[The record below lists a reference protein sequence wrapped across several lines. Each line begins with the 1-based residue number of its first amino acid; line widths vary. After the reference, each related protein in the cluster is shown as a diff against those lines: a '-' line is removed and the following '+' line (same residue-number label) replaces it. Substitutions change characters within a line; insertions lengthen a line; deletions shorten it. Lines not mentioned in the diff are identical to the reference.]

1 MKLFS
6 LIGILVCLAVAARG
20 QECNFSVQSQ
30 PVSCFGSADGS
41 AEIWYNGSLL
51 VPGNNNNNGNPPG
64 CAVAETSPYS
74 CASPVPGAEQSSETS
89 GVVIVPAGKTL
100 YLTAAS
106 FDGNIR
112 FTGSGTLI
120 ICGQAVVRSFE
131 MNNNSQPVTII
142 INGMMSLSS
151 PSLNLDAQSTVK
163 NYGRLILGQTVGFNG
178 YLYNYGILQAD
189 QTLNINAPK
198 GVLYNAGEIDVKGSL
213 TNFNE
218 ALNEGLLRVAGM
230 LHNNGGSGLIN
241 RCRVEAGQLM
251 NSTTMANHGRIG
263 GLHGGEA
270 SVNLA
275 GGSLYKGY
283 GGSLLKSS
291 DIIVDGIA
299 EGSDTACA
307 AIRVSNS
314 TLING
319 SGLLRGKLDFC
330 DVNGIETNTGTIQSP
345 AVTDC
350 QCPANGDGQGGS
362 GTVNATVEWSG
373 GTPFNGGGSV
383 RGLTAGSYTVSVEAE
398 GCATWDTVFSI
409 GTPSRILSSVAVT
422 DDEATVSA
430 SGGNAGGFQY
440 LWKKPSTGWQTLD
453 SSPVRAFA
461 SAGSYTVTV
470 IDSKGC
476 EGDPLPFVIQDSG
489 PGDECDFSVV
499 VTPVTCYGGNDGTVT
514 VYKDGEPL
522 TIPGG
527 GNGGGGEPGD
537 GGIPQGNP
545 GACMQPLVS
554 PYSCSAPVSGA
565 IVYTASTGTIE
576 IESGQTVYLTA
587 SSYTGDL
594 LIDGGTLVVCGRA
607 TIQNFNYKYSSAPPF
622 ELVINGNAELS
633 APNLNLKENHTVK
646 NFGSLT
652 TNSIGFNGSLENHG
666 TLQVNGDLS
675 FNTAENRYLNTGT
688 ITVESNFNNKFT
700 TINGG
705 RFHVKGIFNN
715 NESTSLFRNYCRL
728 EVDGQLNNNRLIENR
743 GYILVVNQRTTFNSN
758 AVYEGWAGSVLYTK
772 EFMHNGSA
780 EGMESCASIRVATTT
795 DLNNTS
801 VLDGFLSLCDGNSRI
816 ETNNGFVGADVSL
829 DCRCGGTVDSTAQG
843 PLTWSDKPGYSGNPL
858 TGQPAGTGTV
868 TIVWPGCD
876 TVVLSY
882 TIEQPSAPVT
892 AGVVVSDGTATV
904 TASGGNGTPY
914 TYRWNPDQARVSSAS
929 RYFAY
934 NGTYTVT
941 VFDSLGCEG
950 PTLSFVITGQDEG
963 GGSEGEL
970 CGVTVSYLPDNQ
982 VSVVIDCPPA
992 DPECTFDTLMTRPCK
1007 DSILVLEQCGRLH
1020 TVKVKGSRL
1029 CSTCDPE
1036 TDLAEDSL
1044 CYNSCDLLADA
1055 DCPCDPAIETCD
1067 SCDPLTDP
1075 GCPVLKVTYVA
1086 APAGCYQAASAVL
1099 TISGGSG
1106 NYGIKSNAHTGVIAG
1121 GHSPLTLYDMPE
1133 GDSTKVTVTDY
1144 VSGQTRSI
1152 YVYIAPAPVPDITIS
1167 QSALPEGDCEDQLYI
1182 SIANAPAGTYTLRPG
1197 CCEPW
1202 YIEQQASAGSLTLG
1216 PYTIPS
1222 HLGNTPFVVK
1232 VTDPYCRE
1240 YDRVMTRCLPEC
1252 TDPGISAYV
1261 PSVTKTR
1268 PGYKGRRDG
1277 RMEITNLP
1285 SGVRAYWSGPGLY
1298 APVEGAVLSGVGAGN
1313 YHVLLIDENG
1323 GPCQAER
1330 VISLPDG
1337 PRYRVRYTKVAD
1349 CVYEAIVN
1357 KYEENGSLSSIA
1369 NDEPLQYSWF
1379 NPNTG
1384 GQIAT
1389 GRQID
1394 AAALAAQ
1401 YGISGFRLRVT
1412 DARNTSVVYTMRV
1425 PATCLPPDTCTA
1437 SVTWL
1442 ASDPVCVGDANGT
1455 IEVTGYSAGHY
1466 VTWTS
1471 VMPGGYWNM
1480 NQTGLGAG
1488 WYRLALHSNDP
1499 ACPREEVDIY
1509 LHNPAPLLVQV
1520 EELGTGGVTIHVQN
1534 GRAPYLVQWTDNE
1547 STGATRTDLVPGT
1560 AYTVTITDAA
1570 NCRTTHTFIYDP
1582 CALSSPRPYVLLQGS
1597 RATLVPTA
1605 GVAPYSY
1612 AWLGGTIADRSLKV
1626 QEALAP
1632 GLYTAVVTDALG
1644 CADSLEFDAEQC
1656 GETIDMTIAQ
1666 QAARAD
1672 LCDGRAVVSLDGVSD
1687 YSGYRFLWDRQPLE
1701 EALTYTDPAFWQQ
1714 STRRILENVCAGL
1727 HSVAVITPSGCVV
1740 QDTFR
1745 LGYTSPP
1752 ENPCG
1757 SSPGIVTPLGTSFS
1771 RSCVD
1776 QFLQVDFS
1784 VQGGGAPYRYV
1795 WIYERPGA
1803 EPDTF
1808 RSDKPGLYNPAPGSY
1823 ALTVYDRCDNSAT
1836 ASFTIG
1842 GPSEALSA
1850 TQQTEASACHGEDG
1864 ILHLQISG
1872 GTPPYTIT
1880 WADESTTASSSGEVS
1895 RALPPGIQEEYSIS
1909 DAGHCTYTGSAS
1921 QAGKPFGGRIYYNR
1935 LSFCPGS
1942 SGVRLAAAAV
1952 PGYRYQWSGTA
1963 IAAGREYDAT
1973 IELNTPGL
1981 VSLTYT
1987 PADSTG
1993 CTYAVTDTVRL
2004 SLRDSA
2010 LCVPQTSLCE
2020 MVEIAER
2027 DIILHDPCSVTMKNV
2042 DSSNVLARYQAY
2054 LAEARRDFR
2063 AGYISA
2069 VMGTMTETLRLTYG
2083 DKEQH
2088 YTLYYYDQA
2097 GNLVRTVPPEGV
2109 RPLDTASTRALA
2121 QWRRDKLANP
2131 ALTTPQ
2137 PSVYTQHSYATTYTY
2152 NSLNQ
2157 LISQDMPDHRRQDL
2171 WETEDN
2177 FVLPAGSMAS
2187 ALEFTS
2193 GGKGFLF
2200 ANTTGS
2206 SSIYTS
2212 SDSGRTWLP
2221 QLQIGLD
2228 DLLDI
2233 CATGGSV
2240 PSYFAVGRGGLF
2252 LKGTNQGKT
2261 WHLYTSPTTLDLISV
2276 HFSDAQNGRIVAA
2289 DGAIWTTT
2297 DGGSAWSA
2305 ANNALKSVDP
2315 GTITDIYHEGTR
2327 ILVAAEKSGVAALY
2341 LSTNSGSS
2349 FMRQEFSA
2357 GPYAAVTHDG
2367 SRVLLGDVS
2376 GTLFELGSDHKLS
2389 VFRQTD
2395 LDGTIR
2401 RLVAQGGSYTA
2412 LVTSGINDDR
2422 GDIYTSSD
2430 GRIWT
2435 RRTTSDDIRELGL
2448 LNGGRV
2454 SAATD
2459 AGTYGTSDDWSSFS
2473 AINAGG
2479 GNLNNLSRG
2488 VYLSGTITDKG
2499 GSAQLAD
2506 REVVLASRIAYKDG
2520 SSWKA
2525 IHIENYYQSTK
2536 SMAVHAANDWL
2547 LVGGDNNL
2555 YRTQA
2560 GSSPHP
2566 DTLGLANSG
2575 SPVQSNIWNIYVLSN
2590 GLYALRTDNN
2600 NLVKLTPNSGG
2611 TVSMATQYSLPE
2623 HTNVW
2628 SITHMQL
2635 TANDAGGA
2643 DMLVSFNDGR
2653 TWIKKGSASWQQ
2665 PGGVQ
2670 PAGLLAAASSGT
2682 ETMYAGGAGGEL
2694 YKRASGGDVD
2704 NSWTLVKLK
2713 NTAAWTIDDL
2723 YLDGSAL
2730 RVLTSEG
2737 MKTYNASLAQV
2748 QSELSRSNLTEVWNN
2763 MAASADG
2770 TIYRRMG
2777 DGSWSSLTA
2786 DGDGAEIT
2794 DIHSNIASGTDRIYY
2809 LQSGQWHIA
2818 DPVQIQPIYAM
2829 AEGSRLVAVGRQGT
2843 ILLYNSGTQSWSSS
2857 SAGTTSN
2864 LLCVAA
2870 NGSYM
2875 VSGAENGDLHY
2886 STNGGTSWTSVSL
2899 PGSGPV
2905 RAVAV
2910 GSAQQT
2916 WALRGSQVLYSAN
2929 GSSYTAVLS
2938 ASQPLHGIH
2947 MDTDGYGFAVGDQGM
2962 AYRIQPAGSYSN
2974 EQKATA
2980 GCDANTPSVAQTLGS
2995 SGLEALNICADNDI
3009 TDDKGSGIPASRLM
3023 RRVQFSDRLTGYMT
3037 GTGGLTLKTVDGGYH
3052 WQAETDGTGSA
3063 TPLLAL
3069 ADGEHG
3075 TLVNGNGTVQTLRD
3089 RAELMGTRYWYDEL
3103 GRPALNQNA
3112 KQYGIQ
3118 SWLSSEERTAV
3129 PGSGPIR
3136 AYSYTLFDDIGRTIE
3151 VGELLTRQAVPI
3163 LMHESQVRYDSIAQR
3178 FVHSGVRREI
3188 TRSYYDE
3195 AVYTDIAPYFAQ
3207 ENLRPRVSSVTY
3219 QDKAGTAFDRAT
3231 HYSYD
3236 VHGNVKTLIQQVRD
3250 GQRELKKRI
3259 DYDYDLVSGK
3269 INRIYYQKGA
3279 SDQFIHRYNYD
3290 GDNRITGV
3298 QTSRDGI
3305 VWTQDAAYAYYA
3317 HGPLARAIIGDSL
3330 EIQDHAYTLQGWMKA
3345 LNGQYFSYALG
3356 YFSGDYQSIG
3366 TNNNL
3371 ATPVA
3376 ASKDLY
3382 NGNIATMASLNPK
3395 LSATTWTQQFEYDQL
3410 NRIKASA
3417 SIGLAHA
3424 DAFRTGYRYDA
3435 NGNIERLYR
3444 YNEAGDA
3451 FDSLV
3456 YHYENR
3462 AGGYLRNTNKLRW
3475 VDDSPGLSGHHTEDL
3490 EDQDMD
3496 NYRYDDLG
3504 NLVYDAQEEI
3514 ARIEWNVYGKISK
3527 VIRTEAS
3534 TRPDLEFLYDATGN
3548 RVAKIVK
3555 PKGTNATIT
3564 YYIRDAQG
3572 NVLSVYKKS
3581 ESGQTAELEEHYIYG
3596 SSRVGML
3603 AAGGANNTRTLGLR
3617 SYELTDHLGNVRT
3630 VLSDKPTALGLT
3642 EMLAAYDYYPFG
3654 MIARSENSGLSR
3666 YLYNSMELDEES
3678 GLYVTEFRQ
3687 YDPNTSRWISVDP
3700 RANEMPWLSPYV
3712 AFDNKPIIR
3721 NDPQG
3726 DCPTCG
3732 AAAAGAVVGALMD
3745 MVIQVGS
3752 HMADGHDMKTAIS
3765 MINYAD
3771 VGKEAGIGA
3780 LAGLSGFGSARYI
3793 KKAAAV
3799 LKSPAGRAVAIF
3811 LAEQAV
3817 DMAVSA
3823 LAEWGYE
3830 TSGMEAS
3837 MYAALGYNPKSGHE
3851 IGKIGEVETHK
3862 ELKEKYKGQKV
3873 RIAEQVTGEFQDGA
3887 RTIFDFV
3894 VTDEK
3899 GNVLEVVESKT
3910 NTARLTKNQ
3919 RRFYTGGEAINFVG
3933 DNAAHINKKT
3943 AVSTT
3948 NTFASVYRRTV
3959 NRYTGTASK
3968 STVEGGLRKLIN
3980 KLK

>member
-1 MKLFS
+1 MKLFN
-6 LIGILVCLAVAARG
+6 LIGILVCLAVAVRG
-20 QECNFSVQSQ
+20 QECNFSVQSR
-30 PVSCFGSADGS
+30 PVSCFGSVDGS

-142 INGMMSLSS
+142 INGTMSLSS

-163 NYGRLILGQTVGFNG
+163 NYGRLTLGQTVGFNG
-178 YLYNYGILQAD
+178 YLYNYGILQAE

-218 ALNEGLLRVAGM
+218 ALNEGMLRVAGM
-230 LHNNGGSGLIN
+230 LHNNGGSGLVN

-251 NSTTMANHGRIG
+251 NSTTMENHGRIG

-350 QCPANGDGQGGS
+350 QCPASGDGQGGS
-362 GTVNATVEWSG
+362 GTVTASVEWSG

-383 RGLTAGSYTVSVEAE
+383 RGLSAGSYQVSVEVE
-398 GCATWDTVFSI
+398 GCPAWDTVFSI
-409 GTPSRILSSVAVT
+409 GTPSRILSSVQVT

-440 LWKKPSTGWQTLD
+440 LWRKPSTGWQTLD

-470 IDSKGC
+470 VDSKGC

-527 GNGGGGEPGD
+527 GNGGGGGEPGD

-545 GACMQPLVS
+545 GACMQPQVS

-565 IVYTASTGTIE
+565 IIYTASTGTIE

-666 TLQVNGDLS
+666 TLQINGDLS

-728 EVDGQLNNNRLIENR
+728 EVDGQLNNNKLIENR

-758 AVYEGWAGSVLYTK
+758 AVYEGWSGSVLYTK

-795 DLNNTS
+795 ELNNTS
-801 VLDGFLSLCDGNSRI
+801 VLEGFLSLCDGNSLI
-816 ETNNGFVGADVSL
+816 ETSNGFVGAQVSL

-843 PLTWSDKPGYSGNPL
+843 PLTWSDQPGYSGNPL
-858 TGQPAGTGTV
+858 TGQPAGPGTV

-882 TIEQPSAPVT
+882 TIPQPATPVT
-892 AGVVVSDGTATV
+892 ASVAVSSGTATV
-904 TASGGNGTPY
+904 TASGGNGAPY
-914 TYRWNPDQARVSSAS
+914 TYRWNPDQARASSAS
-929 RYFAY
+929 RYFAW

-950 PTLSFVITGQDEG
+950 PTVSFVITGQDEG
-963 GGSEGEL
+963 GGSEEV
-970 CGVTVSYLPDNQ
+970 CGVTVSYLPGNE
-982 VSVVIDCPPA
+982 VSIVIDCPPA

-1020 TVKVKGSRL
+1020 TVSVKGSRL
-1029 CSTCDPE
+1029 CSSCDPE
-1036 TDLAEDSL
+1036 TDLAGDSL
-1044 CYNSCDLLADA
+1044 CYNSCDMPAGA
-1055 DCPCDPAIETCD
+1055 ACPCDPARDNCD
-1067 SCDPLTDP
+1067 EDLCDPLTDP
-1075 GCPVLKVTYVA
+1075 GCPVLKVSYQPI
-1086 APAGCYQAASAVL
+1086 PAGCYQPASAVL

-1106 NYGIKSNAHTGVIAG
+1106 NYGIESDAHTGVIAG

-1133 GDSTKVTVTDY
+1133 SDSVKVKVTDY
-1144 VSGQTRSI
+1144 VSGTTRSI
-1152 YVYIAPAPVPDITIS
+1152 YVYIEPAPVPDITIS
-1167 QSALPEGDCEDQLYI
+1167 QSALPAESCEDQLYI
-1182 SIANAPAGTYTLRPG
+1182 SIINAPAGTYTVRPG
-1197 CCEPW
+1197 CCDPW
-1202 YIEQQASAGSLTLG
+1202 YTEQQVSAGTLNLG

-1222 HLGNTPFVVK
+1222 YLGNTPFQVK
-1232 VTDPYCRE
+1232 ITDPYCRE

-1252 TDPGISAYV
+1252 TDPEISAWV
-1261 PSVTKTR
+1261 PAVTKTR

-1298 APVEGAVLSGVGAGN
+1298 ALVEGAVLSGIGTGD
-1313 YHVLLIDENG
+1313 YQLLLIDENG
-1323 GPCQAER
+1323 GPCQTER

-1369 NDEPLQYSWF
+1369 NDEPLQYAWF

-1394 AAALAAQ
+1394 VAALAAQ
-1401 YGISGFRLRVT
+1401 YGIGEFRLRVT
-1412 DARNTSVVYTMRV
+1412 DARHTSVVYTMRV
-1425 PATCLPPDTCTA
+1425 PVTCLPPDTCEAT
-1437 SVTWL
+1437 VTWL
-1442 ASDPVCVGDANGT
+1442 ASGPVCTGDASGA
-1455 IEVTGYSAGHY
+1455 IEVTGYSAGRY
-1466 VTWTS
+1466 VTWITEN
-1471 VMPGGYWNM
+1471 MPGGYWNM

-1488 WYRLALHSNDP
+1488 WYRLALQSNDP
-1499 ACPREEVDIY
+1499 ACPREEIGIY
-1509 LHNPAPLLVQV
+1509 LREPAPLLVQA

-1534 GRAPYLVQWTDNE
+1534 GRAPYLVQWADND
-1547 STGATRTDLVPGT
+1547 STGATRTGLVPGT
-1560 AYTVTITDAA
+1560 TYTVNITDAA
-1570 NCRTTHTFIYDP
+1570 NCRTTHTFVYNP

-1612 AWLGGTIADRSLKV
+1612 EWLGGSIANRSLKI
-1626 QEALAP
+1626 QEELAP

-1656 GETIDMTIAQ
+1656 GESIDMAIAQ
-1666 QAARAD
+1666 QASRAD
-1672 LCDGRAVVSLDGVSD
+1672 LCDGRASVSLDGVSD

-1701 EALTYTDPAFWQQ
+1701 EALIYTDPAFWQQ

-1757 SSPGIVTPLGTSFS
+1757 SSLSIATPSGTSFS
-1771 RSCVD
+1771 RGCFD

-1795 WIYERPGA
+1795 WIYERPGV

-1842 GPSEALSA
+1842 GPSAALSA
-1850 TQQTEASACHGEDG
+1850 VQQTEASVCHGEDG
-1864 ILHLQISG
+1864 VLHLQISG

-1880 WADESTTASSSGEVS
+1880 WADESTTTSSSGEVS
-1895 RALPPGIQEEYSIS
+1895 RALSPGIQEEYSIS

-1942 SGVRLAAAAV
+1942 SGARLAAAAV

-1963 IAAGREYDAT
+1963 IAPGREYDAT
-1973 IELNTPGL
+1973 IELSTPGL

-1987 PADSTG
+1987 PADGTG
-1993 CTYAVTDTVRL
+1993 CTYTVTDTVRL
-2004 SLRDSA
+2004 SIRDSA

-2069 VMGTMTETLRLTYG
+2069 VMGNLTETLSLTYG

-2131 ALTTPQ
+2131 ALTAPE
-2137 PSVYTQHSYATTYTY
+2137 PAVYTQHSYATTYTY

-2171 WETEDN
+2171 WETEDS
-2177 FVLPAGSMAS
+2177 FVLPAGSSAS
-2187 ALEFTS
+2187 ALEFTT

-2200 ANTTGS
+2200 ANTGGS

-2212 SDSGRTWLP
+2212 SDSGRIWNA

-2252 LKGTNQGKT
+2252 LKGTSQGKT
-2261 WHLYTSPTTLDLISV
+2261 WHLYTSPTTSDLISV

-2289 DGAIWTTT
+2289 DGTIWTTSN
-2297 DGGSAWSA
+2297 GGSAWSN

-2327 ILVAAEKSGVAALY
+2327 ILVATEKSGVTALY
-2341 LSTNSGSS
+2341 LSTNSGGS
-2349 FMRQEFSA
+2349 FMLQEFDA
-2357 GPYAAVTHDG
+2357 GPYSVIG
-2367 SRVLLGDVS
+2367 SS
-2376 GTLFELGSDHKLS
+2376 GTPALLSGAEGAILEQSGGQLRLDRHTNLSGS
-2389 VFRQTD
+2389 V
-2395 LDGTIR
+2395 R
-2401 RLVAQGGSYTA
+2401 RLLSHNGSYTA
-2412 LVTSGINDDR
+2412 LVMPDFYTSQGNV
-2422 GDIYTSSD
+2422 YTSSD
-2430 GRIWT
+2430 GYSWT
-2435 RRTTSDDIRELGL
+2435 AATSSGAITELSL
-2448 LNGGRV
+2448 LHDGKV
-2454 SAATD
+2454 SAVTNS
-2459 AGTYGTSDDWSSFS
+2459 GQYGNSDDWSSFGS
-2473 AINAGG
+2473 VSTGSG
-2479 GNLNNLSRG
+2479 SLSNLSKS
-2488 VYLSGTITDKG
+2488 VYLSGTFVDKG
-2499 GSAQLAD
+2499 GSSQLSG
-2506 REVVLASRIAYKDG
+2506 REVLLASGVAYRDG
-2520 SSWKA
+2520 SSWKQ
-2525 IHIENYYQSTK
+2525 IHIASYYQSTRTIH
-2536 SMAVHAANDWL
+2536 VHAANDWL
-2547 LVGGDNNL
+2547 LSASDNNL

-2560 GSSPHP
+2560 GSSSHT
-2566 DTLGLANSG
+2566 DTLALTNSNQ
-2575 SPVQSNIWNIYVLSN
+2575 PVLTNVWNIYSLSN
-2590 GLYALRTDNN
+2590 GVYALKTDNN
-2600 NLVKLTPNSGG
+2600 TLVKLTLNSGG
-2611 TVSMATQYSLPE
+2611 TVTASTQYSLPDN
-2623 HTNVW
+2623 TNVW
-2628 SITHMQL
+2628 SITGIAL
-2635 TANDAGGA
+2635 SPNGDNSA
-2643 DMLVSFNDGR
+2643 DMLVSFSNGE
-2653 TWIKKGSASWQQ
+2653 TWRKTGSGSWSQLQWKLQ
-2665 PGGVQ
+2665 PS
-2670 PAGLLAAASSGT
+2670 GLKAVISAGT
-2682 ETMYAGGAGGEL
+2682 ETMYAGGSNGEL
-2694 YKRASGGDVD
+2694 YKKADGGDQ
-2704 NSWTLVKLK
+2704 NTQWRLVKL
-2713 NTAAWTIDDL
+2713 NNGNDYTIRDL

-2730 RVLTSEG
+2730 RVLTSQG
-2737 MKTYNASLAQV
+2737 MKTYNPTLSQL

-2770 TIYRRMG
+2770 TIYRRQG

-2786 DGDGAEIT
+2786 DGDGAAIT
-2794 DIHSNIASGTDRIYY
+2794 DIHSNIASGTERIYY

-2843 ILLYNSGTQSWSSS
+2843 ILLYNSSTQSWSAS
-2857 SAGTTSN
+2857 SAGTTSD

-2886 STNGGTSWTSVSL
+2886 SINGGTSWTSVSL

-2910 GSAQQT
+2910 GSGQQT
-2916 WALRGSQVLYSAN
+2916 WALRGSQILYSAN
-2929 GSSYTAVLS
+2929 GSSYTAALS
-2938 ASQPLHGIH
+2938 ASQQLHGIH
-2947 MDTDGYGFAVGDQGM
+2947 VDTDGYGFVVGDQGM
-2962 AYRIQPAGSYSN
+2962 AYRIQPTGSYSN

-2980 GCDANTPSVAQTLGS
+2980 GCDASTPSIAQTLGG
-2995 SGLEALNICADNDI
+2995 SGLEALNICADNNI
-3009 TDDKGSGIPASRLM
+3009 TDDKGSGIPASRPM

-3063 TPLLAL
+3063 TPLLAM

-3089 RAELMGTRYWYDEL
+3089 RAELMGSRYWYDEL
-3103 GRPALNQNA
+3103 GRMTLSQNA
-3112 KQYGIQ
+3112 KQYAIQ
-3118 SWLSSEERTAV
+3118 SYLSSEERAMV
-3129 PGSGPIR
+3129 PGTGLLR
-3136 AYSYTLFDDIGRTIE
+3136 AYSYTLYDDIGRTIE
-3151 VGELLTRQAVPI
+3151 VGELLTRKSVPT
-3163 LMHESQVRYDSIAQR
+3163 LMHESQVKYDSIAQR

-3219 QDKAGTAFDRAT
+3219 QDKAGTGFDRAT

-3269 INRIYYQKGA
+3269 VNYVYYQKGEP
-3279 SDQFIHRYNYD
+3279 DQFIHRYHYD
-3290 GDNRITGV
+3290 GDNRITSV
-3298 QTSRDGI
+3298 HTSRDGV

-3330 EIQDHAYTLQGWMKA
+3330 EVQDHAYTLQGWMKA

-3356 YFSGDYQSIG
+3356 YFSGDYRSIG
-3366 TNNNL
+3366 TNDNL

-3376 ASKDLY
+3376 ATKDLY

-3395 LSATTWTQQFEYDQL
+3395 LSATVWTQQFEYDQL

-3417 SIGLAHA
+3417 SIGLHA
-3424 DAFRTGYRYDA
+3424 DAFRTSYRYDA
-3435 NGNIERLYR
+3435 NGNIERLRR

-3475 VDDSPGLSGHHTEDL
+3475 VDDSPALSGNHAEDL

-3504 NLVYDAQEEI
+3504 NLIYDAQEEI

-3527 VIRTEAS
+3527 VLRTEAS
-3534 TRPDLEFLYDATGN
+3534 TKPDLEFLYDATGN

-3555 PKGTNATIT
+3555 PKGANATIT

-3581 ESGQTAELEEHYIYG
+3581 ESGHTAELEEQYIYG

-3603 AAGGANNTRTLGLR
+3603 SAGGANNTRTLGLR

-3630 VLSDKPTALGLT
+3630 VISDKPTALGLT

-3666 YLYNSMELDEES
+3666 YGFNGKEKVGEMFPGGYDFGERIYDSRIARFLSIDPIWREYPDWGPYLFAGNNPIRYIDIMGAGPGDRVKKARSMTGKPYKQETESKLRTEDTKEALEFMDCAEFVCRVLHADGVTKKVEHRNSQGLKTFLSNEEVFAHS
-3678 GLYVTEFRQ
+3678 TTPEVGDVAVWEGHVGIVTDVDKDGKFKLTHARGQGKVSIENAWHITASQYRTSKFYGFYRPKVETPDGKVDDNGNPIAIPATASSQNQNTMQNPFKVLKALVIPFKIMNEFRK
-3687 YDPNTSRWISVDP
+3687 
-3700 RANEMPWLSPYV
+3700 AGEKV
-3712 AFDNKPIIR
+3712 ADDF
-3721 NDPQG
+3721 
-3726 DCPTCG
+3726 
-3732 AAAAGAVVGALMD
+3732 
-3745 MVIQVGS
+3745 
-3752 HMADGHDMKTAIS
+3752 
-3765 MINYAD
+3765 
-3771 VGKEAGIGA
+3771 
-3780 LAGLSGFGSARYI
+3780 
-3793 KKAAAV
+3793 
-3799 LKSPAGRAVAIF
+3799 
-3811 LAEQAV
+3811 
-3817 DMAVSA
+3817 
-3823 LAEWGYE
+3823 
-3830 TSGMEAS
+3830 
-3837 MYAALGYNPKSGHE
+3837 
-3851 IGKIGEVETHK
+3851 
-3862 ELKEKYKGQKV
+3862 KEKVGTGANK
-3873 RIAEQVTGEFQDGA
+3873 EQPSQ
-3887 RTIFDFV
+3887 
-3894 VTDEK
+3894 
-3899 GNVLEVVESKT
+3899 
-3910 NTARLTKNQ
+3910 
-3919 RRFYTGGEAINFVG
+3919 
-3933 DNAAHINKKT
+3933 
-3943 AVSTT
+3943 
-3948 NTFASVYRRTV
+3948 
-3959 NRYTGTASK
+3959 
-3968 STVEGGLRKLIN
+3968 
-3980 KLK
+3980 